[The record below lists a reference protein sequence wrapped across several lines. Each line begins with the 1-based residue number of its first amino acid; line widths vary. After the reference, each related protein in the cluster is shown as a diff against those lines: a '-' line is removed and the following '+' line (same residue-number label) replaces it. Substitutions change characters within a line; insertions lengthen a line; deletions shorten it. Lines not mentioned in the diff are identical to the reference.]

1 MRQQHNHQTNNRY
14 GKFMTELEDGV
25 AEYDRLMRA
34 GKAPGQKV
42 RARMRAIR
50 YASAAACIIGFTLF
64 LCLMQP
70 AGSDESAKSV
80 IAVTSNNK
88 NNNKGDVRPS
98 AEKTSAYKSEANNQ
112 DRSSVSDK
120 MLEDRSS
127 RASDKML
134 TQRQARHNHTR
145 KRHGSSHKAHM
156 LPEIVITDT
165 PDMTFFQVSEE
176 QLREDTYAVHAY
188 QFPDIDSDG
197 NNQWAENTQERPVE
211 VFAYYQP
218 YWKDV

>member
-14 GKFMTELEDGV
+14 GKFITELEDGV

-42 RARMRAIR
+42 RARMCAIR

-70 AGSDESAKSV
+70 AGSDESAESV

-88 NNNKGDVRPS
+88 NNNKGDVRPL
-98 AEKTSAYKSEANNQ
+98 AEKTSACKSEANNQ

-145 KRHGSSHKAHM
+145 QRHGSSHKAHM

-211 VFAYYQP
+211 VFAYSQP
-218 YWKDV
+218 YGKDV

>member
-14 GKFMTELEDGV
+14 GKFITELEDGV

-70 AGSDESAKSV
+70 AGSDESAESV

-98 AEKTSAYKSEANNQ
+98 AEKTSAHKSEANNQ

-145 KRHGSSHKAHM
+145 QRHGSSHKAHM

-211 VFAYYQP
+211 VFAYSQP
-218 YWKDV
+218 YGKDV

>member
-1 MRQQHNHQTNNRY
+1 MRPQHNHQTNNRY
-14 GKFMTELEDGV
+14 GKFITELEDGV

-42 RARMRAIR
+42 RARMYAIR

-98 AEKTSAYKSEANNQ
+98 AEKTSACKSEANNQ

-145 KRHGSSHKAHM
+145 QRHGSSHKAHM

-211 VFAYYQP
+211 VFAYSQP
-218 YWKDV
+218 YGKDV

>member
-1 MRQQHNHQTNNRY
+1 MRPQHNHQTNNRY
-14 GKFMTELEDGV
+14 GKFITELEDGV

-70 AGSDESAKSV
+70 AGSDESAESV

-112 DRSSVSDK
+112 ERSSVSDK

-145 KRHGSSHKAHM
+145 QRHGSSHKAYM

-197 NNQWAENTQERPVE
+197 NNQWAENTQEKPVE
-211 VFAYYQP
+211 VFAYSQP
-218 YWKDV
+218 YGKDV

>member
-14 GKFMTELEDGV
+14 GKFITELEDGV

-134 TQRQARHNHTR
+134 TQRLAHHNHTR

-176 QLREDTYAVHAY
+176 QQREDTYAVHAY

-211 VFAYYQP
+211 VFAYSQP
-218 YWKDV
+218 YGKDV

>member
-14 GKFMTELEDGV
+14 GKFITELEDGV

-70 AGSDESAKSV
+70 AGSDESAESV

-98 AEKTSAYKSEANNQ
+98 AEKTLAYKSEANNQ
-112 DRSSVSDK
+112 ERSSVSDK

-145 KRHGSSHKAHM
+145 QRQGSIHKAHM

-211 VFAYYQP
+211 VFAYSQP
-218 YWKDV
+218 YGKDV

>member
-14 GKFMTELEDGV
+14 GKFITELEDGV

-42 RARMRAIR
+42 RARMCAIR

-70 AGSDESAKSV
+70 AGSDESAESV

-112 DRSSVSDK
+112 YRSSVSDK

-134 TQRQARHNHTR
+134 TQRQAHHNHTR
-145 KRHGSSHKAHM
+145 QRQGSSHKAHM

-176 QLREDTYAVHAY
+176 QQREDTYAVHAY

-211 VFAYYQP
+211 VFAYSQP
-218 YWKDV
+218 YGKDV

>member
-14 GKFMTELEDGV
+14 GKFITELEDGV

-42 RARMRAIR
+42 RARMYAIR

-70 AGSDESAKSV
+70 AGSDESAESV

-134 TQRQARHNHTR
+134 TQRQARHNQTR
-145 KRHGSSHKAHM
+145 QRHGSSHKAHM

-211 VFAYYQP
+211 VFAYSQP
-218 YWKDV
+218 YGKDV

>member
-14 GKFMTELEDGV
+14 GKFITELEDGV

-70 AGSDESAKSV
+70 AGSDESAESV

-98 AEKTSAYKSEANNQ
+98 AEKTSANKSDANNQ
-112 DRSSVSDK
+112 ERSSVSDK

-134 TQRQARHNHTR
+134 TQRQAHHNHTR
-145 KRHGSSHKAHM
+145 QRHGSSHKAHM

-176 QLREDTYAVHAY
+176 QQREDTYAVHAY

-211 VFAYYQP
+211 VFAYSQP
-218 YWKDV
+218 YGKDV

>member
-14 GKFMTELEDGV
+14 GKFITELEDGV

-42 RARMRAIR
+42 RARMCAIR

-70 AGSDESAKSV
+70 AGSDESAESV

-98 AEKTSAYKSEANNQ
+98 AEKTSACKSEANNQ

-145 KRHGSSHKAHM
+145 QRHGSSHKAHM

-211 VFAYYQP
+211 VFAYSQP
-218 YWKDV
+218 YGKDV

>member
-1 MRQQHNHQTNNRY
+1 MRPQHNHQTNNRY
-14 GKFMTELEDGV
+14 GKFITELEDGV

-70 AGSDESAKSV
+70 AGSDESAESV

-98 AEKTSAYKSEANNQ
+98 AEKTSACKSEANNQ

-145 KRHGSSHKAHM
+145 QRHGSSHKAHM

-176 QLREDTYAVHAY
+176 QQREDTYAVHAY

-211 VFAYYQP
+211 VFAYSQP
-218 YWKDV
+218 YGKDV

>member
-1 MRQQHNHQTNNRY
+1 MKQQDYHTTDQRY
-14 GKFMTELEDGV
+14 RKFITGLDDGV
-25 AEYDRLMRA
+25 TEYDRLMRA

-42 RARMRAIR
+42 RARMYAIR

-112 DRSSVSDK
+112 ERSSVSDK

-145 KRHGSSHKAHM
+145 QRHGSSHKAHM

-211 VFAYYQP
+211 VFAYSQP
-218 YWKDV
+218 YGKDV

>member
-14 GKFMTELEDGV
+14 GKFITELEDGV

-42 RARMRAIR
+42 RARMRALK

-70 AGSDESAKSV
+70 AGSDESAESV

-98 AEKTSAYKSEANNQ
+98 AEKTSACKSEANNQ

-145 KRHGSSHKAHM
+145 QRHGSSHKAHM

-211 VFAYYQP
+211 VFAYSQP
-218 YWKDV
+218 YGKDV

>member
-14 GKFMTELEDGV
+14 GKFITELEDGV

-42 RARMRAIR
+42 RARMCAIR

-70 AGSDESAKSV
+70 AGSDESAESV

-112 DRSSVSDK
+112 ERSSVSDK

-145 KRHGSSHKAHM
+145 QRHGSSHKAHM

-176 QLREDTYAVHAY
+176 QQREDTYAVHAY

-197 NNQWAENTQERPVE
+197 NNQWAENTQEKPVE
-211 VFAYYQP
+211 VFAYSQP
-218 YWKDV
+218 YGKDV

>member
-14 GKFMTELEDGV
+14 GKFITELEDGV

-70 AGSDESAKSV
+70 AGSDESAESV

-98 AEKTSAYKSEANNQ
+98 AEKTSARKSEANNQ

-145 KRHGSSHKAHM
+145 QRHGSSHKAHM

-176 QLREDTYAVHAY
+176 QQREDTYAVHAY

-211 VFAYYQP
+211 VFAYSQP
-218 YWKDV
+218 YGKDV

>member
-14 GKFMTELEDGV
+14 GKFITELEDGV

-70 AGSDESAKSV
+70 AGSDESAESV
-80 IAVTSNNK
+80 IAVISNNK

-98 AEKTSAYKSEANNQ
+98 AEKTSACKSEANNQ

-145 KRHGSSHKAHM
+145 QRHGSSHKAHM

-211 VFAYYQP
+211 VFAYSQP
-218 YWKDV
+218 YGKDV

>member
-14 GKFMTELEDGV
+14 GKFITELEDGV

-64 LCLMQP
+64 LFLMQP
-70 AGSDESAKSV
+70 AGSDESAESV

-145 KRHGSSHKAHM
+145 QRHGSSDKAHM

-211 VFAYYQP
+211 VFAYSQP
-218 YWKDV
+218 YGKDV

>member
-14 GKFMTELEDGV
+14 GKFITELEDGV

-42 RARMRAIR
+42 RARMCAIR

-70 AGSDESAKSV
+70 AGSDESAESV

-98 AEKTSAYKSEANNQ
+98 AEKTSACKSEANNQ

-145 KRHGSSHKAHM
+145 QRHGSSHKAHM

-176 QLREDTYAVHAY
+176 QQREDTYAVHAY

-211 VFAYYQP
+211 VFAYSQP
-218 YWKDV
+218 YGKDV

>member
-14 GKFMTELEDGV
+14 GKFITELEDGV

-42 RARMRAIR
+42 RARMCAIR

-112 DRSSVSDK
+112 DRSS
-120 MLEDRSS
+120 

-145 KRHGSSHKAHM
+145 QRHGSSHKAHM

-211 VFAYYQP
+211 VFAYSQP
-218 YWKDV
+218 YGKDV

>member
-14 GKFMTELEDGV
+14 GKFITELEDGV

-42 RARMRAIR
+42 RARMCAIR

-98 AEKTSAYKSEANNQ
+98 AEKTLAYKSEANNQ
-112 DRSSVSDK
+112 ERSSVSDK

-145 KRHGSSHKAHM
+145 QRHGSSHKAHM

-211 VFAYYQP
+211 VFAYSQP
-218 YWKDV
+218 YGKDV

>member
-1 MRQQHNHQTNNRY
+1 MRQQDNHQTNNRY
-14 GKFMTELEDGV
+14 GKFITELEDGV

-64 LCLMQP
+64 LCLMQA
-70 AGSDESAKSV
+70 AGSDETAESV
-80 IAVTSNNK
+80 IAVTSYNK

-145 KRHGSSHKAHM
+145 QRHGSSHKAHM

-211 VFAYYQP
+211 VFAYSQP
-218 YWKDV
+218 YGKDV

>member
-14 GKFMTELEDGV
+14 GKFITELEDSV

-70 AGSDESAKSV
+70 AGSDESAESV

-112 DRSSVSDK
+112 ERSIVSDK

-145 KRHGSSHKAHM
+145 QRHGSSHKAHM

-176 QLREDTYAVHAY
+176 QQREDTYAVHAY

-211 VFAYYQP
+211 VFAYSQP
-218 YWKDV
+218 YGKDV

>member
-14 GKFMTELEDGV
+14 GKFITELEEGV
-25 AEYDRLMRA
+25 AEYDRLMKA

-70 AGSDESAKSV
+70 AGSDESAESV

-98 AEKTSAYKSEANNQ
+98 AEKTSACKSEANNQ

-120 MLEDRSS
+120 MLEERSS

-145 KRHGSSHKAHM
+145 QRHGSSHKAHM

-211 VFAYYQP
+211 VFAYSQP
-218 YWKDV
+218 YGKDV

>member
-14 GKFMTELEDGV
+14 GKFITELEDGV

-70 AGSDESAKSV
+70 AGSDESAESV

-98 AEKTSAYKSEANNQ
+98 AEKTSACKSEANNQ

-145 KRHGSSHKAHM
+145 QRHGSSHKAHM

-176 QLREDTYAVHAY
+176 QQREDTYAVHAY

-211 VFAYYQP
+211 VFAYSQP
-218 YWKDV
+218 YGKDV

>member
-1 MRQQHNHQTNNRY
+1 MRQQHNYQTNNRY
-14 GKFMTELEDGV
+14 GKFITELEDGV

-34 GKAPGQKV
+34 GKTPGQKV

-70 AGSDESAKSV
+70 AGSDESAESV

-134 TQRQARHNHTR
+134 TQRQTRHNHTR
-145 KRHGSSHKAHM
+145 RRHGSSHKAHM

-211 VFAYYQP
+211 VFAYSQP
-218 YWKDV
+218 YGKDV

>member
-14 GKFMTELEDGV
+14 GKFITELEDGV

-70 AGSDESAKSV
+70 AGSDESAESV

-98 AEKTSAYKSEANNQ
+98 AEKTLAYKSEANNQ
-112 DRSSVSDK
+112 ERSSVSDK

-145 KRHGSSHKAHM
+145 QRHGSSHKAHM

-176 QLREDTYAVHAY
+176 QQREDTYAVHAY

-211 VFAYYQP
+211 VFAYSQP
-218 YWKDV
+218 YGKDV

>member
-1 MRQQHNHQTNNRY
+1 MRPQHNHQTNNRY
-14 GKFMTELEDGV
+14 GKFITELEDGV

-42 RARMRAIR
+42 RARMYATR

-145 KRHGSSHKAHM
+145 QRHGSSHKAHM

-211 VFAYYQP
+211 VFAYSQP
-218 YWKDV
+218 YGKDV

>member
-1 MRQQHNHQTNNRY
+1 MRPQHNHQTNNRY
-14 GKFMTELEDGV
+14 GKFITELEDGV

-42 RARMRAIR
+42 RARMCAIR

-70 AGSDESAKSV
+70 AGSDESAESV

-145 KRHGSSHKAHM
+145 QRHGSSHKAHM

-211 VFAYYQP
+211 VFAYSQP
-218 YWKDV
+218 YGKDV

>member
-14 GKFMTELEDGV
+14 GKFITELEDGV

-98 AEKTSAYKSEANNQ
+98 AEKTSACKSEANNQ
-112 DRSSVSDK
+112 ERSSVSDK
-120 MLEDRSS
+120 MLENRSS

-145 KRHGSSHKAHM
+145 QRHGSSHKAHM

-211 VFAYYQP
+211 VFAYSQP
-218 YWKDV
+218 YGKDV

>member
-14 GKFMTELEDGV
+14 GKFITELEDGV

-42 RARMRAIR
+42 RARMRTIR

-70 AGSDESAKSV
+70 AGSDESAESV
-80 IAVTSNNK
+80 IAVTFNNK

-98 AEKTSAYKSEANNQ
+98 AEKTSAHKSEAKNQ
-112 DRSSVSDK
+112 DCSSVSDK

-134 TQRQARHNHTR
+134 AQRQARHNHTR
-145 KRHGSSHKAHM
+145 QRHGSSHKAHM

-211 VFAYYQP
+211 VFAYSQP
-218 YWKDV
+218 YGKDV

>member
-14 GKFMTELEDGV
+14 GKFITELEDGV

-120 MLEDRSS
+120 ML
-127 RASDKML
+127 

-145 KRHGSSHKAHM
+145 QRHGSSHKAHM

-211 VFAYYQP
+211 VFAYSQP
-218 YWKDV
+218 YGKDV

>member
-1 MRQQHNHQTNNRY
+1 MRPQHNHQTNNRY
-14 GKFMTELEDGV
+14 GKFITELEDGV

-145 KRHGSSHKAHM
+145 QRHGSSHKAHM

-165 PDMTFFQVSEE
+165 PDITFFQVSEE
-176 QLREDTYAVHAY
+176 QQREDTYAVHAY

-197 NNQWAENTQERPVE
+197 NNQWAENTQEKPVE
-211 VFAYYQP
+211 VFAYSQP
-218 YWKDV
+218 YGKDV

>member
-14 GKFMTELEDGV
+14 GKFITELEDGV

-42 RARMRAIR
+42 RARMRALK

-145 KRHGSSHKAHM
+145 QRHGSSHKAHM

-211 VFAYYQP
+211 VFAYSQP
-218 YWKDV
+218 YGKDV

>member
-14 GKFMTELEDGV
+14 GKFITELEDGV

-42 RARMRAIR
+42 RARMCAIR

-98 AEKTSAYKSEANNQ
+98 AEKTSACKSEANNQ

-145 KRHGSSHKAHM
+145 QRHGSSHKAHM

-165 PDMTFFQVSEE
+165 PDMTFFQISEE

-211 VFAYYQP
+211 VFAYSQP
-218 YWKDV
+218 YGKDV

>member
-14 GKFMTELEDGV
+14 GKFITELEEGV
-25 AEYDRLMRA
+25 AEYDRLMKA

-70 AGSDESAKSV
+70 AGSDESAESV

-98 AEKTSAYKSEANNQ
+98 AEKTSACKSEANNQ

-145 KRHGSSHKAHM
+145 QRHGSSHKAHM

-211 VFAYYQP
+211 VFAYSQP
-218 YWKDV
+218 YGKDV

>member
-14 GKFMTELEDGV
+14 GKFITELEDGV

-42 RARMRAIR
+42 RARMYAIR

-70 AGSDESAKSV
+70 AGSDESAESV

-98 AEKTSAYKSEANNQ
+98 AEKTSANKSEANNQ

-145 KRHGSSHKAHM
+145 QRHGSSHKAHM

-211 VFAYYQP
+211 VFAYSQP
-218 YWKDV
+218 YGKDV

>member
-14 GKFMTELEDGV
+14 GKFITELEDGV

-70 AGSDESAKSV
+70 AGSDESAESV

-98 AEKTSAYKSEANNQ
+98 AEKTSACKPEANNQ

-145 KRHGSSHKAHM
+145 QRHGSSHKAHM

-211 VFAYYQP
+211 VFAYSQP
-218 YWKDV
+218 YGKDV

>member
-1 MRQQHNHQTNNRY
+1 MRPQHNHQTNNRY
-14 GKFMTELEDGV
+14 GKFITELEDGV

-98 AEKTSAYKSEANNQ
+98 AEKTSACKSEANNQ

-145 KRHGSSHKAHM
+145 QRHGSSHKAYM

-211 VFAYYQP
+211 VFAYSQP
-218 YWKDV
+218 YGKDV

>member
-14 GKFMTELEDGV
+14 GKFITELEDGV

-42 RARMRAIR
+42 RARMCAIR

-70 AGSDESAKSV
+70 AGSDESAESV

-145 KRHGSSHKAHM
+145 QRHGSSHKAHK

-211 VFAYYQP
+211 VFAYSQP
-218 YWKDV
+218 YGKDV

>member
-1 MRQQHNHQTNNRY
+1 MRPQHNHQTNNRY
-14 GKFMTELEDGV
+14 GKFITELEDGV

-98 AEKTSAYKSEANNQ
+98 AEKTSACKSEANNQ

-211 VFAYYQP
+211 VFAYSQP
-218 YWKDV
+218 YGKDV